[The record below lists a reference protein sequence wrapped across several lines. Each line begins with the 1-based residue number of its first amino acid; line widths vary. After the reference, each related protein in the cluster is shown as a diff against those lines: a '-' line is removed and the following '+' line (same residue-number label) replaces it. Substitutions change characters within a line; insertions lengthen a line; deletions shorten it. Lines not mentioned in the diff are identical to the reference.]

1 MVFRCAN
8 GRQVTVEKV
17 NSTIFVYDSEKSL
30 TSLDAQQLVE
40 TDEQNLIH
48 GEKVFHDLRIMTH
61 AATDRINVKDPK
73 LTVTKFLLYF
83 EILELTGIN
92 WFCSHC
98 YCCPFVVDLV
108 LAIFDAC
115 DGGWVLQS
123 CCYC

>member
-40 TDEQNLIH
+40 TDEQNLMH
-48 GEKVFHDLRIMTH
+48 GEKVFHDLRITTR

-83 EILELTGIN
+83 EILELTRVVLKHCR
-92 WFCSHC
+92 WFCC
-98 YCCPFVVDLV
+98 YCDCYQFVIDLV
-108 LAIFDAC
+108 LLA
-115 DGGWVLQS
+115 LS
-123 CCYC
+123 CNIVII